1 VSIAYYRVIMPAPS
15 RTSADQILYAARA
28 ILEEDGLD
36 AVTMQAVATRVGVK
50 SPSLYKRVADRA
62 ALIKAV
68 ADAVTEDLR
77 RTLDPEPG
85 TAMDPPDQLR
95 AIAYRFRTF
104 VHANPQGYA
113 LLFAPLPP
121 DQTPDAG
128 ALAAAGRPI
137 VDVMGRITGGDGAL
151 EAARTMVAWAH
162 GFVTMELAGGF
173 RLGGDLTAAYDVGI
187 ETILAGVSARA
198 TPSSG

>member
-1 VSIAYYRVIMPAPS
+1 LSIAYDVDAMPAPS
-15 RTSADQILYAARA
+15 RTSADQILNAARA

-77 RTLDPEPG
+77 RTLEPDPG
-85 TAMDPPDQLR
+85 TAIDPADQLR
-95 AIAYRFRTF
+95 AIAHRFRTF
-104 VHANPQGYA
+104 AHANPQGYA

-121 DQTPDAG
+121 DQAPDAG
-128 ALAAAGRPI
+128 ALAAVGRPI
-137 VDVMGRITGGDGAL
+137 VDVMARITGPDGAL

-173 RLGGDLTAAYDVGI
+173 RLGGDVAAAYDEGI

>member
-1 VSIAYYRVIMPAPS
+1 MPAPA
-15 RTSADQILYAARA
+15 RTSSDRILAAARA

-36 AVTMQAVATRVGVK
+36 GVTMQAVAARVGVRA
-50 SPSLYKRVADRA
+50 PPLYKRVADRA

-77 RTLDPEPG
+77 RTIVPDATTETEPS
-85 TAMDPPDQLR
+85 DQLR
-95 AIAYRFRTF
+95 AIAHRYRAF
-104 VHANPQGYA
+104 VGANRHGYG

-121 DQTPDAG
+121 EMAPDAS
-128 ALAAAGRPI
+128 ALAAVGRPI
-137 VDVMGRITGGDGAL
+137 VETMSVLTGGSGAL

-162 GFVTMELAGGF
+162 GFVAMEQAGGF
-173 RLGGDLTAAYDVGI
+173 RLGGDVDAAYATGI

-198 TPSSG
+198 TPS